1 MKLTEYIKV
10 GHSDPQPPNLGGLKR
25 LLLSGILLAITSV
38 MFGQGAKNIRI
49 NEVLTNNTAS
59 IVDEFGNREAWI
71 ELENT
76 SFTTYN
82 IRGMYFTTDRSVLDP
97 QMSVPE
103 RIKRMSVIPSGDPRT
118 QIGGRQHIVFFG
130 NSNPA
135 QGKLH
140 LALEVPM
147 SQPVWVALYNGNATE
162 LIDSVSVPALAADQS
177 YARHGNNWSVKKAD
191 NVTPGI
197 ENFIK
202 TDETKDAKLKREDP
216 HGIGITLLAMG
227 IVFFCLAL
235 LFVFFWLFGLIM
247 RHLDTAKKVANTQ
260 PIKTVTKTVEVTHD
274 IAHATGNILQ
284 DGLKTKGIDKEV
296 YIAVI
301 SMALKQYQ
309 DDVHDVESGIITIKN
324 RQTGWSDEYS
334 QMTHFHDPMQP
345 QNHQGPRIPTTPEL
359 H

>member
-1 MKLTEYIKV
+1 MNKFKLLIC
-10 GHSDPQPPNLGGLKR
+10 
-25 LLLSGILLAITSV
+25 GIMLTSTSAV
-38 MFGQGAKNIRI
+38 MAQGAKNIRL

-59 IVDEFGNREAWI
+59 IVDEFGQREAWI
-71 ELENT
+71 ELENS

-82 IRGMYFTTDRSVLDP
+82 IRGMYLTTDRSVLDP
-97 QMSVPE
+97 KMSVPD
-103 RIKRMSVIPSGDPRT
+103 RIKRMSVIPNGDSRT
-118 QIGGRQHIVFFG
+118 QIGGQQHIVFFC

-140 LALEVPM
+140 ISLSIPM
-147 SQPVWVALYNGNATE
+147 SEPVWIGFYNGNAVE
-162 LIDSVSVPALAADQS
+162 LIDSVTVPALAADQS
-177 YARHGNNWSVKKAD
+177 YARHGNTWSIKKAE

-202 TDETKDAKLKREDP
+202 TDETKDAKLKRDDP
-216 HGIGITLLAMG
+216 HGFGITLLAMG
-227 IVFFCLAL
+227 IVFFCLAV
-235 LFVFFWLFGLIM
+235 LFLFFWLFGLIM
-247 RHLDTAKKVANTQ
+247 RNLETAKKVVNAQ
-260 PIKTVTKTVEVTHD
+260 PIKPITKTVEVTHD

-309 DDVHDVESGIITIKN
+309 DDVHDIESGIITIKS
-324 RQTGWSDEYS
+324 RQTGWTDEGN
-334 QMTHFHDPMQP
+334 QMTHFSKPVIPSSHNAP
-345 QNHQGPRIPTTPEL
+345 QIPTTPEI

>member
-1 MKLTEYIKV
+1 MNNY
-10 GHSDPQPPNLGGLKR
+10 R
-25 LLLSGILLAITSV
+25 LLLCGLLVTSASLV
-38 MFGQGAKNIRI
+38 FGQGARNIRI

-59 IVDEFGNREAWI
+59 IEDEYGNREAWI
-71 ELENT
+71 EVENT

-82 IRGMYFTTDRSVLDP
+82 VRGMYFTTDRSVLDP
-97 QMSVPE
+97 KMSVPE

-118 QIGGRQHIVFFG
+118 QIGGRQHLVFYC

-140 LALEVPM
+140 LSL
-147 SQPVWVALYNGNATE
+147 SIPVSEPLWIGFYNGNATE
-162 LIDSVSVPALAADQS
+162 LIDSVSIPALAANQS
-177 YARHGNNWSVKKAD
+177 FARQDKFGWAVKSAE
-191 NVTPGI
+191 NVTPGT

-216 HGIGITLLAMG
+216 YGIGITLLAMG
-227 IVFFCLAL
+227 IVFFCLFL
-235 LFVFFWLFGLIM
+235 LFIFFWLFGLIM
-247 RHLDTAKKVANTQ
+247 DHLDTAKKVVNTQ

-309 DDVHDVESGIITIKN
+309 DDVHDVESGIITIKS
-324 RQTGWSDEYS
+324 RQTGWSDEYA

-345 QNHQGPRIPTTPEL
+345 QNHTAPRIPTTPEL

>member
-1 MKLTEYIKV
+1 MNKI
-10 GHSDPQPPNLGGLKR
+10 R
-25 LLLSGILLAITSV
+25 ILLSGFLLASSSQ

-59 IVDEFGNREAWI
+59 IEDEFGQREAWI

-82 IRGMYFTTDRSVLDP
+82 VRGMYFTTDRSVLNP

-103 RIKRMSVIPSGDPRT
+103 RIERMSVIPSGDSRT
-118 QIGGRQHIVFFG
+118 QIGGRQHLVFFC

-140 LALEVPM
+140 LSLQVPL
-147 SQPVWVALYNGNATE
+147 SEPLWIGFYNGNATE
-162 LIDSVSVPALAADQS
+162 LIDSVSIPALAADQS
-177 YARHGNNWSVKKAD
+177 YARQNAQTWAVKSAE

-202 TDETKDAKLKREDP
+202 TDETKDAYLKREDP
-216 HGIGITLLAMG
+216 HGFGITLLAMG
-227 IVFFCLAL
+227 IVFFCLAI
-235 LFVFFWLFGLIM
+235 LFLFFWIFGLIM
-247 RHLDTAKKVANTQ
+247 RNLETAKKVVNAQ
-260 PIKTVTKTVEVTHD
+260 PIKPITKTVEVTHD
-274 IAHATGNILQ
+274 LAHATGNILQ

-309 DDVHDVESGIITIKN
+309 DDVHDVESGVITIKSKE
-324 RQTGWSDEYS
+324 TGWSDESS
-334 QMTHFHDPMQP
+334 QMTHFSTPVIPTQHNAP
-345 QNHQGPRIPTTPEL
+345 HIPTTPQI

>member
-1 MKLTEYIKV
+1 M
-10 GHSDPQPPNLGGLKR
+10 NRKR
-25 LLLSGILLAITSV
+25 ILLSGLMMVSALGV
-38 MFGQGAKNIRI
+38 MAQGARNIRI

-59 IVDEFGNREAWI
+59 IQDEFGQREAWI
-71 ELENT
+71 EVENT

-97 QMSVPE
+97 NMSVPE

-118 QIGGRQHIVFFG
+118 QIGGRQHLVFFC

-140 LALEVPM
+140 LSLNVPM
-147 SQPVWVALYNGNATE
+147 SEPLWIGFYNGNATE

-177 YARHGNNWSVKKAD
+177 YARQSATGWAVKSAE

-202 TDETKDAKLKREDP
+202 TDETKDAYLKREDP
-216 HGIGITLLAMG
+216 HGFGITLLAMG
-227 IVFFCLAL
+227 IVFFCLFL
-235 LFVFFWLFGLIM
+235 LFVFFWLFGALM
-247 RHLDTAKKVANTQ
+247 RHLDTAKKVVNTQ
-260 PIKTVTKTVEVTHD
+260 PIKPITKTVEVTHD
-274 IAHATGNILQ
+274 LAHATGNILQ

-309 DDVHDVESGIITIKN
+309 DDVHDIESGIITIKS
-324 RQTGWSDEYS
+324 RQTGWTDEGN
-334 QMTHFHDPMQP
+334 QMTHFSKPVIPSSHNAP
-345 QNHQGPRIPTTPEL
+345 QIPTTPEI